1 MNTYYIDPFLL
12 SCVGGL
18 MRILACFFFH
28 HFPHRYGDS
37 REASEV
43 GLALQERLSLE
54 EECRLDE
61 DFRCGSDGGSHQVI
75 PSIF

>member
-1 MNTYYIDPFLL
+1 MCWRFDEDFSMFL
-12 SCVGGL
+12 
-18 MRILACFFFH
+18 FH

-43 GLALQERLSLE
+43 ALALQERLSLE

-61 DFRCGSDGGSHQVI
+61 DFRGGSDGWSHQVI